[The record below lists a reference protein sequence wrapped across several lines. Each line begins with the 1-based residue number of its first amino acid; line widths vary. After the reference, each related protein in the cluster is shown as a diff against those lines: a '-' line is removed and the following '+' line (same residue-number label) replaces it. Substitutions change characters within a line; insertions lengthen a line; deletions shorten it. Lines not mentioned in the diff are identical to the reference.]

1 MGLSS
6 RVRQS
11 LDLVFKNLRYYWR
24 TNIAVVLGVV
34 AGTAV
39 IGGALVVGDSV
50 RESLRRMS
58 LDRLGDIDHVIHA
71 PRFFREELVD
81 EIAKSDAF
89 TARFESAAPA
99 LLMQGSIEYDEFGD
113 VQRAN
118 RISIYGLD
126 ERLWELTQ
134 HGEVERPVDREVVL
148 SHRVAEQLNVRE
160 GSEVSMWLELPSNIP
175 RDSIL
180 GERDELSKEIVL
192 TVKTILPEDMGL
204 GRLDL
209 NPNQQLPLNA
219 YASLDSLQ
227 DLLDLAEFRDRRT
240 RTIKPARVNAVFFK
254 AKSEPDSSGEAAVA
268 AAEELTGL
276 TTQSLDLTDLGLR
289 VVENDKFGYLSVESE
304 QMVLESAFEHT
315 AQETAKALKL
325 PSSPVLVYLANEL
338 VPVGFELNE
347 QVALE
352 RKELDQPGYSMYA
365 VVAGIDFTDAPF
377 APWQTLEGQAV
388 DLAAGKMVIND
399 FLQQQLNVNVGDKL
413 RVRYHMVGS
422 HGELPEEEA
431 EFEISGVVKLDGPAA
446 DRGLT
451 PEVEGVTNARTFA
464 DWDKPFDMKTTWL
477 TDKDEEFWGDKNL
490 PEDHPSVHRA
500 TPKAFISLAD
510 AQKLWQSRYGKVTSL
525 RVAMPEGDNAKA
537 VFVDKFRELLKP
549 ASTGLVVQPVKWS
562 GLQASVG
569 ANDFS
574 GLFFGF
580 SFFLIL
586 SATILIG
593 LLFRLGIERRAS
605 EVGLLS
611 AVGFSMKQVRRLL
624 LVEGFIV
631 VLVGGTIGMA
641 GAVAYAKLMVY
652 GLKTWWIGAIG
663 TKFLFVHLSPM
674 SLVVGFDITI
684 VIMMFVIWRSLRQLG
699 LVSTRDLLTGNASV
713 AMADAEQ
720 AVRNNRAR
728 KTAIISVSIAAVCLI
743 VGLIPGVASQEAFGG
758 FSIQVV
764 VFFLVGMSLLVASLS
779 SFSAWLQSDRSAT
792 LLGGGLN
799 GMRRLGVRNAAR
811 NKRRSVLTAA
821 LIASAAFVIV
831 AVAAGHRNPINE
843 KPDKSTG
850 NGGFSLVAE
859 SSQPIL
865 FDLNTEDGRDKLDF
879 KVEAGSPAAELVDG
893 MTVVPFRVK
902 PGEDASCLN
911 LYQTRLPTILGV
923 PPQMY
928 ERGGFRFADTR
939 VDDPWSLLKEVETE
953 QTDAGSIPVI
963 PVLGDLNTLQY
974 SLKKGIGSTISVPDD
989 DAPEYKLKVVG
1000 MFDASVFQGVLLM
1013 DGEAFDNTFTDVPAG
1028 YQYFLIDVA
1037 QQADFEPDDPDLASK
1052 RAALEKKLDNATFK
1066 MYHNRGRPDSTKTRD
1081 ESLWLQRNNVLA
1093 EIDQLRSPADRLATV
1108 LETELSSFGFD
1119 TEPVSVRLAAFLAVQ
1134 NTYLSTFQTLGGL
1147 GLLLGT
1153 LGLATVMLRNVL
1165 ERRSEL
1171 ALMRAVGFR
1180 NAGLGWLVLFENTLL
1195 LVWGLAAGTIAALL
1209 AMSPHLLTRGA
1220 DFPWQAGAVT
1230 LGLVIG
1236 IGLLAAVFA
1245 VREAVRT
1252 PILSTLRTE

>member
-1 MGLSS
+1 MGWVSWM
-6 RVRQS
+6 RQI
-11 LDLVFKNLRYYWR
+11 LDLVVQNLRYYWR
-24 TNIAVVLGVV
+24 TNIAVVLGVA

-58 LDRLGDIDHVIHA
+58 LDRLGDIDHVLHA
-71 PRFFREELVD
+71 PRFFREDLVD
-81 EIAKSDAF
+81 AIAKSDGF
-89 TARFESAAPA
+89 TSRFESAAPA

-118 RISIYGLD
+118 RINVYGLD
-126 ERLWELTQ
+126 ERLWDLTQ
-134 HGEVERPVDREVVL
+134 HGDVERPVDREVVL

-160 GSEVSMWLELPSNIP
+160 GSEVSLWLELPSNIP

-192 TVKTILPEDMGL
+192 TVKAVLPEDLGV

-219 YASLDSLQ
+219 YVSLDSLQ
-227 DLLDLAEFRDRRT
+227 DVLDLAESRDRRT
-240 RTIKPARVNAVFFK
+240 RTVNPARVNAVFFK
-254 AKSEPDSSGEAAVA
+254 AKADADRSGDSAVA
-268 AAEELTGL
+268 AAEELTRL
-276 TTQSLDLTDLGLR
+276 TAGAVELTDIGVR
-289 VVENDKFGYLSVESE
+289 VIENEKFGYLSVESE
-304 QMVLESAFEHT
+304 QMVLESAFE
-315 AQETAKALKL
+315 ETATQAAADLKL
-325 PSSPVLVYLANEL
+325 PTSRVLVYLANEL
-338 VPVGFELNE
+338 APVGFEINDA
-347 QVALE
+347 VAAE

-365 VVAGIDFTDAPF
+365 VVAGIDLADAPF
-377 APWQTLEGQAV
+377 AAWRTIEGNAV
-388 DLAAGKMVIND
+388 DLAAGKIVIND
-399 FLQQQLNVNVGDKL
+399 FLQHQLNVNVGDKL
-413 RVRYHMVGS
+413 RVRYHVVGS
-422 HGELPEEEA
+422 HGELPEQDV
-431 EFEISGVVKLDGPAA
+431 EFTISGIVKLDGPAA

-477 TDKDEEFWGDKNL
+477 TDKDDEYWGDKNL

-500 TPKAFISLAD
+500 TPKAFLSLAD
-510 AQKLWQSRYGKVTSL
+510 AQKLWQSRYGKVTSV
-525 RVAMPEGDNAKA
+525 RVAMLAGDNAKT
-537 VFVDKFRELLKP
+537 VFVDKMRELLKP
-549 ASTGLVVQPVKWS
+549 SATGLVVQPIKWS
-562 GLQASVG
+562 GLQAAVG

-611 AVGFSMKQVRRLL
+611 AVGFSMKRIRQMLL
-624 LVEGFIV
+624 IEGFVV
-631 VLVGGTIGMA
+631 VLVGGTLGVV
-641 GAVAYAKLMVY
+641 GAVAYAELMVY

-674 SLVVGFDITI
+674 SLVVGFDITV

-699 LVSTRDLLTGNASV
+699 LISTRDLLSGNASA
-713 AMADAEQ
+713 AMANAEQ
-720 AVRNNRAR
+720 GARNNRAR
-728 KTAIISVSIAAVCLI
+728 KTAIISVSVAVVCLI
-743 VGLIPGVASQEAFGG
+743 VALIPGVAAREAFGG

-764 VFFLVGMSLLVASLS
+764 VFFLVGMSMLVASLS
-779 SFSAWLQSDRSAT
+779 SFSAWLQSDRSTT
-792 LLGGGLN
+792 LLGSGLS

-865 FDLNTEDGRDKLDF
+865 FDLNTANGRDKLDF
-879 KVEAGSPAAELVDG
+879 NVEAGSPAAELVDG
-893 MTVVPFRVK
+893 MTVMPFRVK

-939 VDDPWSLLKEVETE
+939 ADDPWALLKDVETE
-953 QTDAGSIPVI
+953 KTDTGSIPVI

-974 SLKKGIGSTISVPDD
+974 SLKKGIGSLISVPDED
-989 DAPEYKLKVVG
+989 SPKYKLKVVG

-1013 DGEAFDNTFTDVPAG
+1013 DGEAFDNTFTDEPAG
-1028 YQYFLIDVA
+1028 YRYFLVDVA
-1037 QQADFEPDDPDLASK
+1037 QQAEYTPDAN
-1052 RAALEKKLDNATFK
+1052 RATKLSSLETKLRAV
-1066 MYHNRGRPDSTKTRD
+1066 RD
-1081 ESLWLQRNNVLA
+1081 ELAIRASNPDAAGDIESLQSDRDKYLEQ
-1093 EIDQLRSPADRLATV
+1093 IDELRSPADRLAIV
-1108 LETELSSFGFD
+1108 LETKLSSLGFD

-1180 NAGLGWLVLFENTLL
+1180 NVVLGWLVLFENTLL
-1195 LVWGLAAGTIAALL
+1195 LVWGLAAGTVSALL
-1209 AMSPHLLTRGA
+1209 AMSPHLLSRGA

-1252 PILSTLRTE
+1252 PILATLRTE